1 MKSSIKCLVGP
12 ELFNQIL
19 YKFMEED
26 EEDKEVGEDEDVDVF
41 KFMYLNFH
49 VFKFHVFKF
58 HVVSTYIKKFSF
70 P

>member
-26 EEDKEVGEDEDVDVF
+26 EEDKEVGEDEDVDDEG
-41 KFMYLNFH
+41 
-49 VFKFHVFKF
+49 FHVFKF